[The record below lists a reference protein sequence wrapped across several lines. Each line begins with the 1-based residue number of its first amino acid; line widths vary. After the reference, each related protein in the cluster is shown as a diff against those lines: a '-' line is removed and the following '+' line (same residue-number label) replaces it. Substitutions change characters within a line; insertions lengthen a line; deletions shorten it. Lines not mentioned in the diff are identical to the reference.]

1 MMLFVIDELWDLMFA
16 NVLIKEQKKH
26 TGVNIFL
33 LKYGTG
39 TVPVPVTKRTAM
51 YRAVKV

>member
-33 LKYGTG
+33 LKYGT
-39 TVPVPVTKRTAM
+39 VPVPVTKRTAM

>member
-16 NVLIKEQKKH
+16 NVLIREQKKH

-33 LKYGTG
+33 LKYRSSTI
-39 TVPVPVTKRTAM
+39 VPVTKRTAM